1 MPCLGNC
8 QFFWYGQEGT
18 LGHEDETV
26 HLAQTLK
33 SFTHKAKESA
43 LYSEGF

>member
-1 MPCLGNC
+1 MPCLGNH

-18 LGHEDETV
+18 LRNEDEMV
-26 HLAQTLK
+26 RLAQTLK
-33 SFTHKAKESA
+33 TFTRKAKESA